1 MPATLKSRLPQI
13 IAEME
18 PEIRGA
24 MFAGAELI
32 EARAEERVHDAP
44 PIGEGLI
51 GAIHIEET
59 DDGYSVVAG
68 DTDHFYGHMLE
79 NGTSHSAPYPFLV
92 PAKEESE
99 DEVLGLVQAVLR
111 GL

>member
-44 PIGEGLI
+44 PIGSPRPRPPRPEGHVDR
-51 GAIHIEET
+51 GA
-59 DDGYSVVAG
+59 
-68 DTDHFYGHMLE
+68 
-79 NGTSHSAPYPFLV
+79 AP
-92 PAKEESE
+92 A
-99 DEVLGLVQAVLR
+99 AVKKLFI
-111 GL
+111 